1 MNAFESF
8 TFSGL
13 SGNSSTFNVR
23 IGGLFSVDVVGTFSS
38 TSVILQQLGPDGIT
52 FCAVPNINGSA
63 AGFTANGAQNYL
75 LPRGTFRFAITATGV
90 SISVMRCPK
99 K

>member
-13 SGNSSTFNVR
+13 SGNSATFNTK
-23 IGGLFSVDVVGTFSS
+23 IGGLFSVSVVGTFSS
-38 TSVILQQLGPDGIT
+38 TSVILQQLCPDGLT
-52 FCAVPNINGSA
+52 YAPVPNVNGSA
-63 AGFTANGAQNYL
+63 AGFAANGAQNYL